1 MFDKL
6 KSSVADRNCPVCGS
20 NAVSETAFEHRIDW
34 EDLDDFAFSSR
45 KTPEMM
51 SWRMVRCAG
60 CDVVYAAEVPSGSTL
75 VDAYHEADYD
85 SVDEAN
91 YAARSYAREIAPI
104 AKKLPRRAAALEI
117 GAGNGAF
124 LTELKKMGFES
135 VVGFEPSKAAIA
147 AAAPQAREMLREGI
161 MEASALEPA
170 SFDLIGCF
178 QTLEHVRDPLQI
190 ARDVHKL
197 LRPGGMVVFIT
208 HNYRGLLNQLLGRRS
223 PIVDIEHLQLFSPRS
238 VRKLLEESG
247 FSGIDVRSFSNQYP
261 LRYWLRLLPVN
272 AGMKHGLAG
281 FLEKLGMG
289 GMAISANVG
298 NMISIGYKTQ
308 P

>member
-6 KSSVADRNCPVCGS
+6 KSSVAGRPCPVCGS
-20 NAVSETAFEHRIDW
+20 TAISGTAFESRIDW
-34 EDLDDFAFSSR
+34 EKLDDFAFSSR

-51 SWRMVRCAG
+51 SWRMVRCAD
-60 CDVVYAAEVPSGSTL
+60 CDVVYAAEVPSGTTL
-75 VDAYHEADYD
+75 IDAYHEADYD

-91 YAARSYAREIAPI
+91 YAARSYAKEIAP
-104 AKKLPRRAAALEI
+104 AAGKLRWRGAAMEI

-124 LTELKKMGFES
+124 LTGLKKMGFQD
-135 VVGFEPSKAAIA
+135 VVGFEPSTAAIA
-147 AAAPQAREMLREGI
+147 AAGPEARAMLRQGI

-190 ARDVHKL
+190 ARDVHGL

-208 HNYRGLLNQLLGRRS
+208 HNYRGLLNRVLGRRS

-238 VRKLLEESG
+238 VRRLLEEAG
-247 FSGIDVRSFSNQYP
+247 FSDIEVRSFWNQYP
-261 LRYWLRLLPVN
+261 LRYWLRLLPVS
-272 AGMKHGLAG
+272 AGLKHALAG
-281 FLEKLGMG
+281 FLERLGLG
-289 GMAISANVG
+289 GMAVSANVG
-298 NMISIGYKTQ
+298 NMISIGYRV